1 MLRGFCKIWV
11 TFVLLLSVATVAD
24 AYTIKYI
31 LNGGVNH
38 PDNQKSYGGN
48 SSTIKVRLEPA
59 TREGYSFLGWYIESC
74 SACEKVYAN
83 SSFAEYQ
90 GKAETYISKYLGDF
104 TVSARWGL
112 VPEIPQKDERGC
124 YLVYTAEEL
133 YGLKSIYASGCV
145 SLLND
150 IVVNKNLLDE
160 NGNLSTDDF
169 VWWPGWSF
177 YGVFEGNGH
186 YISGLRGEN
195 GFISGL
201 GFEDVYYGTR
211 SVVRNLGIRDSYFS
225 AYDNVGAIVGVIE
238 GPARLY
244 NVYAEASVHGEW
256 SAGGLVGAI
265 SATNDGC
272 PAGPTSG
279 NGKIDTTQVAVIE
292 NAYSFSYVEAG
303 NAGFVFQEGGAGGI
317 TAEMDAAILRN
328 VYFAGKLQGEK
339 IDCIVPRHGST
350 CFDYEHVFEIGN
362 AVCMESKDTS
372 VSKAMSLS
380 RDQFADGTVFD
391 ILSNGMNG
399 TSWKQSVGTDSFPYV
414 DDVLKFNIQ
423 YVLNGGVNSASNPSN
438 YTKGDGRI
446 ILEAPQK
453 DNDTFEGWYIDD
465 KFQTR
470 IDTIKTENLG
480 DWTVYAKW
488 GSQYVLSFVMN
499 GGYFY
504 NSIPGNKI
512 YWSADSGARTF
523 PSAYRTGYDLEGWFT
538 DSLFMQKITEI
549 PAENTEDVTVY
560 AKWKLH
566 TYTVTYHLNGGVNHP
581 DNPTSYTI
589 IDSAISLK
597 EPTREGAVFYNWFKN
612 KLTPDPMTEI
622 KGSRDLHVFAEWMPE
637 PQEPELDSNKC
648 YLLRSREELYW
659 FAGVVNGTLKGVG
672 RNWNAC
678 ASLQNDIVVNK
689 NVIDDVNNGWAM
701 QEYFIWECIGIKN
714 PYYKGKFYGNGYSIS
729 GLLTND
735 RTKHEKEF
743 GPLFCYADDI
753 KNVKDVVINDSYVQY
768 YGAIDSFTISE
779 TNIEPPKLIIQSKM
793 LKEQLLVKVKG
804 KRVCLSGLLP
814 QKQLLIMDAQGRI
827 LRKLQTE
834 PSMTIDL
841 PNAGKYVIRYENEA
855 RIVTVR

>member
-11 TFVLLLSVATVAD
+11 VFILLLSAATAAE
-24 AYTIKYI
+24 AYAIKYI

-38 PDNQKSYGGN
+38 PDNPSSYGN
-48 SSTIKVRLEPA
+48 NATTKVRLEPA
-59 TREGYSFLGWYIESC
+59 TREGYSFLGWYIEAC
-74 SACEKVYAN
+74 SACKSVYPN
-83 SSFAEYQ
+83 SDFDQFQ
-90 GKAETYISKYLGDF
+90 GRGELSISVNLGDF

-112 VPEIPQKDERGC
+112 IPKVPQKDERGC

-133 YGLKSIYASGCV
+133 YGLRSVYAEGCV

-256 SAGGLVGAI
+256 TAGGLVGSI
-265 SATNDGC
+265 SVINEGC
-272 PAGPTSG
+272 PLGPTSG
-279 NGKIDTTQVAVIE
+279 NGKVDTTQVAVIE
-292 NAYSFSYVEAG
+292 NAYSLSYVEG
-303 NAGFVFQEGGAGGI
+303 KHVGGI
-317 TAEMDAAILRN
+317 TEQIDAAILRN
-328 VYFAGKLQGEK
+328 VYFAGKIQGDD
-339 IDCIVPRHGST
+339 IDCIVPEQATG
-350 CFDYEHVFEIGN
+350 CFEHVFEIEN

-499 GGYFY
+499 GGYFD
-504 NSIPGNKI
+504 NSIPENKI

-549 PAENTEDVTVY
+549 PAGNTEDVTVY

-672 RNWNAC
+672 RNWDAC

-729 GLLTND
+729 GLLTNREQGD
-735 RTKHEKEF
+735 EKKY
-743 GPLFCYADDI
+743 GPLFCNVVDP
-753 KNVKDVVINDSYVQY
+753 KNINNVIINDSYVQY
-768 YGAIDSFTISE
+768 YGAIDNFTIDGRDF
-779 TNIEPPKLIIQSKM
+779 EPPKSMAPNKIS
-793 LKEQLLVKVKG
+793 KEQLLVKVNG
-804 KRVCLSGLLP
+804 KRVCFSGLLP
-814 QKQLLIMDAQGRI
+814 QKQILIMDAQGRF
-827 LRKLQTE
+827 LYKLQTE
-834 PSMTIDL
+834 PSMIIDL
-841 PNAGKYVIRYENEA
+841 PNAGKYVIRYENET
-855 RIVTVR
+855 RIVTIR

>member
-11 TFVLLLSVATVAD
+11 VFILLLSAATAAE
-24 AYTIKYI
+24 AYAIKYI

-38 PDNQKSYGGN
+38 PDNPSSYGN
-48 SSTIKVRLEPA
+48 NATTKVRLEPA
-59 TREGYSFLGWYIESC
+59 TREGYSFLGWYIEAC
-74 SACEKVYAN
+74 SACKSVYPN
-83 SSFAEYQ
+83 SGFNQFQ
-90 GKAETYISKYLGDF
+90 GRGELSISVNLGDF

-112 VPEIPQKDERGC
+112 IPKVPQKDERGC

-256 SAGGLVGAI
+256 TAGGLVGTI
-265 SATNDGC
+265 SATNDAC
-272 PAGPTSG
+272 PLGPTSG
-279 NGKIDTTQVAVIE
+279 NGKVDTTQVAVIE
-292 NAYSFSYVEAG
+292 NAYSLSYVEG
-303 NAGFVFQEGGAGGI
+303 KHVGGI
-317 TAEMDAAILRN
+317 TEQIDAAILRN

-339 IDCIVPRHGST
+339 IDCIVPGHGST
-350 CFDYEHVFEIGN
+350 CFDYEHVFEIEN

-372 VSKAMSLS
+372 VSNAISLS
-380 RDQFADGTVFD
+380 RNQFADGTVLD
-391 ILSNGMNG
+391 ILSNGKNG
-399 TSWKQSVGTDSFPYV
+399 NSWKQSVGVDSFPYV

-499 GGYFY
+499 GGYFDNY
-504 NSIPGNKI
+504 IPGNKI

-549 PAENTEDVTVY
+549 PAGNTEDVTVY

-581 DNPTSYTI
+581 DNPTSFTI
-589 IDSAISLK
+589 MDSAISLK
-597 EPTREGAVFYNWFKN
+597 NPTREGAVFYNWYGS
-612 KLTPDPMTEI
+612 KLSPDPVTEI
-622 KGSRDLHVFAEWMPE
+622 KGSVNRDVYAEWMPE
-637 PQEPELDSNKC
+637 PQEPEIDSNNC
-648 YLLRSREELYW
+648 YLIRSREELYW
-659 FAGVVNGTLKGVG
+659 FAGLVNGTLKGIG
-672 RNWNAC
+672 MNWDAC
-678 ASLQNDIVVNK
+678 ASLQNDIVVNE

-701 QEYFIWECIGIKN
+701 QEYFIWDCIGNN
-714 PYYKGKFYGNGYSIS
+714 PYYRGKFNGNGYSIS
-729 GLLTND
+729 GLLTNN
-735 RTKHEKEF
+735 KKGNEKNF
-743 GPLFCYADDI
+743 GPLFCRVADPR
-753 KNVKDVVINDSYVQY
+753 NVKDVIINDTYVRF
-768 YGAIDSFTISE
+768 YGAIDNFPINGDGLKPIKSIV
-779 TNIEPPKLIIQSKM
+779 QSKK
-793 LKEQLLVKVKG
+793 LKGQMHVKVNG
-804 KRVCLSGLLP
+804 VRVCLFGLVP

-855 RIVTVR
+855 RIVTIR